1 MANLKEIILNGI
13 NILDII
19 HPVGSLY
26 ISTVNTDPSTIF
38 GGTWERVKGK
48 MIIGLDEDDTD
59 FDTVGKVGGEKTHT
73 LSASEIPAHTHK
85 MGLWNSGQEA
95 AGYGLIGGQNAFTNR
110 VQVTT
115 NYANARETEVN
126 SGGGGFSQQYASIC
140 GILYVGAYLL
150 ELLNQVFLKYV
161 KEVWCNG

>member
-38 GGTWERVKGK
+38 GGSWERVKGK

-73 LSASEIPAHTHK
+73 LLASEIPAHTHK
-85 MGLWNSGQEA
+85 MGLWTTGQEA
-95 AGYGLIGGQNAFTNR
+95 AGYGLVAGEGAFADR
-110 VQVTT
+110 VQITAP
-115 NYANARETEVN
+115 YDDARATDVN
-126 SGGGGFSQQYASIC
+126 LGGGGSHNNMPP
-140 GILYVGAYLL
+140 YVVYYMW
-150 ELLNQVFLKYV
+150 VRTS
-161 KEVWCNG
+161 

>member
-1 MANLKEIILNGI
+1 MANLKQIILNGI

-26 ISTVNTDPSTIF
+26 ISTENTDPSTIF
-38 GGTWERVKGK
+38 GGAWERVKGK
-48 MIIGLDEDDTD
+48 MLIGLDEDDTD

-73 LSASEIPAHTHK
+73 LSDSEIPAHTHK
-85 MGLWNSGQEA
+85 MGLWSSGQEA
-95 AGYGLIGGQNAFTNR
+95 GGYGLVGGQNSFINR
-110 VQVTT
+110 VQVTA
-115 NYANARETEVN
+115 NYADARVTEVN
-126 SGGGGFSQQYASIC
+126 SGGGVSQQYASIC
-140 GILYVGAYLL
+140 GILYVGAYRL

>member
-38 GGTWERVKGK
+38 GGSWERVKGK

-73 LSASEIPAHTHK
+73 LLASEIPAHTHK
-85 MGLWNSGQEA
+85 MGLWNTGQEST
-95 AGYGLIGGQNAFTNR
+95 GFGLIGGQNAFTNR
-110 VQVTT
+110 VQVTAD
-115 NYANARETEVN
+115 YANARVTEVN
-126 SGGGGFSQQYASIC
+126 SGGGVPQQYASIC